1 MNYQALSENIKKE
14 KTKMKN
20 TEILSEGYL
29 NILRENY
36 TEDKINMMSRK
47 DILNAY
53 LEWYGIIGY
62 TSNIIGIIEDLFPYD
77 LTGTNSITVTERD
90 FDYKID
96 ECEEKN

>member
-1 MNYQALSENIKKE
+1 
-14 KTKMKN
+14 MKN

-36 TEDKINMMSRK
+36 TEDEINMMSRK

-53 LEWYGIIGY
+53 LEWQGIIGY
-62 TSNIIGIIEDLFPYD
+62 TFKIIRLMEDLFPYD
-77 LTGTNSITVTERD
+77 LTETNSMTVMERD

-96 ECEEKN
+96 ECEGQGDF

>member
-1 MNYQALSENIKKE
+1 
-14 KTKMKN
+14 MKN

-62 TSNIIGIIEDLFPYD
+62 TSNIIGIIEDLFPCD

-90 FDYKID
+90 FNYKID
-96 ECEEKN
+96 ECEGNGDY

>member
-1 MNYQALSENIKKE
+1 
-14 KTKMKN
+14 MKN

-36 TEDKINMMSRK
+36 TEDEINMMSRK

-53 LEWYGIIGY
+53 LEWQGIIGY
-62 TSNIIGIIEDLFPYD
+62 TFKIIRLMEDLFPYD
-77 LTGTNSITVTERD
+77 LTETNSMTAMERD

-96 ECEEKN
+96 ECEGNGEF

>member
-1 MNYQALSENIKKE
+1 
-14 KTKMKN
+14 MKN

-36 TEDKINMMSRK
+36 TEDEINMMSRK

-53 LEWYGIIGY
+53 LEWQGIIGY
-62 TSNIIGIIEDLFPYD
+62 TFKIIRLMEDLFPYE
-77 LTGTNSITVTERD
+77 LTNSIITERD

-96 ECEEKN
+96 ECEGQGGL